1 MGTPDCR
8 SHLDIINDNN
18 VRDMDFEIRQVSFQV
33 RDVETFL
40 SWLRGL
46 SHRSGVSIICFNADL
61 MTGKDHVIS
70 AMLHAKRAKQN
81 GTSISSSFEIEALLY
96 AAGSRQCLDA
106 VKFGVHQ
113 GLNNCYISIYP
124 INPQVW
130 SDLLTVMTKSS
141 DDWEKI
147 TDEKMSL
154 LVSLFGITNDEI
166 AVTGKDRIKDLVLE
180 RVALLDVNK

>member
-33 RDVETFL
+33 RDIEKFL
-40 SWLRGL
+40 LWLRDI
-46 SHRSGVSIICFNADL
+46 SHRNGVSIICFNADL
-61 MTGKDHVIS
+61 MAGQDHVIS
-70 AMLHAKRAKQN
+70 AMLHAKRAKKK
-81 GTSISSSFEIEALLY
+81 GTCISSSFEIEALLY

-130 SDLLTVMTKSS
+130 SDLLTLMIKSS
-141 DDWEKI
+141 ENWEQI
-147 TDEKMSL
+147 TDEKMIL
-154 LVSLFGITNDEI
+154 LISVFGITSDEI